1 MSEVTAPQPLPV
13 QPPAAPDNAAST
25 ATAAL
30 APITAGIS
38 AAPAAAATA
47 AAPVPPAA
55 PLPLPAGKEPPVP
68 ASDLFHFDARFGLAG
83 GTHPVNT
90 DQAFTDANDKPGVV
104 ASQSVNMSVTHETA
118 AGNTVSVLGGFDA
131 REGSSPLDSAFR
143 YKGSLG
149 VGRVLDPLLKVGV
162 EGKLYG
168 SNPLHVTDGDPKDE
182 PAGYRY
188 GQIAVTADSKDKTA
202 GGTTIDA
209 HVDAGYRFGPGYTNR
224 VNVAAQGTVTKQA
237 GPVEIAVTGG
247 VTGGVWTD
255 RTPEGQPRRMDV
267 LGNVG
272 IKASTAV
279 DDSSNVRV
287 FATAG
292 FDGRISD
299 QDDGHGSKNYANFG
313 AGLGVQVSLD
323 GSSKQKPK
331 R

>member
-1 MSEVTAPQPLPV
+1 MGGVTAPQPLPV
-13 QPPAAPDNAAST
+13 QPPAGTDNTAPTAPAAP
-25 ATAAL
+25 
-30 APITAGIS
+30 APIKAGIS
-38 AAPAAAATA
+38 ETPAAAPA
-47 AAPVPPAA
+47 PPAP
-55 PLPLPAGKEPPVP
+55 PLPLPASKEPPVA
-68 ASDLFHFDARFGLAG
+68 ASDLFHFDGSFGLAA

-90 DQAFTDANDKPGVV
+90 DQALTPANHEPGGV

-118 AGNTVSVLGGFDA
+118 AGNTVTVLGGLRA
-131 REGSSPLDSAFR
+131 REASLPLASAIAYTGSVRAGHVF
-143 YKGSLG
+143 
-149 VGRVLDPLLKVGV
+149 DPLLKVGV

-168 SNPLHVTDGDPKDE
+168 SNPLHVRDGDPKDE

-202 GGTTIDA
+202 DGAIIDA

-267 LGNVG
+267 FGNLGVKVAP
-272 IKASTAV
+272 KAL
-279 DDSSNVRV
+279 DDSGNIRV

-313 AGLGVQVSLD
+313 AGLGIQVSLD
-323 GSSKQKPK
+323 GSSKPKPK

>member
-1 MSEVTAPQPLPV
+1 MGEVTAPQSLPV
-13 QPPAAPDNAAST
+13 QPPAGPDNTAPAAP
-25 ATAAL
+25 
-30 APITAGIS
+30 APIIKAGIS
-38 AAPAAAATA
+38 EKPAAASPAAAPA
-47 AAPVPPAA
+47 PPAA
-55 PLPLPAGKEPPVP
+55 PLPLPAGKEPPFP
-68 ASDLFHFDARFGLAG
+68 ASDFHADGSLGSAA

-90 DQAFTDANDKPGVV
+90 DEAFTDANHKPGVV
-104 ASQSVNMSVTHETA
+104 FSEALNISVKHATA
-118 AGNTVSVLGGFDA
+118 AGNTGAVVVGVDA
-131 REGSSPLDSAFR
+131 REASLPLDSAIR
-143 YKGSLG
+143 YKGSLA
-149 VGRVLDPLLKVGV
+149 VGHVFDPLLKVGV

-168 SNPLHVTDGDPKDE
+168 SNPLHVRDGDPKDE

-202 GGTTIDA
+202 DGAIIDA

-224 VNVAAQGTVTKQA
+224 VNVAAQGTVTEQA

-279 DDSSNVRV
+279 DDSGNIRV

-292 FDGRISD
+292 FDGRVSS
-299 QDDGHGSKNYANFG
+299 QDDGRGSKNYGNFG
-313 AGLGVQVSLD
+313 AGLGIQVSVD
-323 GSSKQKPK
+323 GSSKSKPK